1 MTSSMRDPVSMSA
14 VDMIVRL
21 PPSSMLR
28 AEPKNRFG
36 RWRAFASTPPVST
49 LPDEGTTVL

>member
-28 AEPKNRFG
+28 ADPKNRFG
-36 RWRAFASTPPVST
+36 RCRAFASTPPVNT